1 MSDLVYCISYS
12 SAMICHSV
20 SSFGLVCNL
29 PKYCQTINYRM
40 QKGRVS
46 VNTENIFPIIKKFL
60 YTDHEIFLRELISN
74 ATDATQKIKILS
86 QRGEATGDLG
96 ELKIKV
102 KLNEKKKT
110 LTISDNG
117 IGMTAEEID
126 KFINQIAFSGA
137 EEFVEKFKDTKEDAN
152 IIGHF
157 GLGFYSSFMVAD
169 KVEINTLSYQE
180 GAEPAKWTCEG
191 STEFKITKGKRTKRG
206 TDIVL
211 HINEE
216 NEEFLQT
223 HKVSELLNK
232 YCKFLPIPIE
242 FDKNVINETAPL
254 WKKSPS
260 ELKDEDYTEFYSKL
274 YPMSEPPL
282 FWIHLNVDYPFNLT
296 GVLYFPKIK
305 KEIEPT
311 RNKIQLYSNQVYV
324 TDNVEDI
331 VPEYLMLLHGVID
344 SPDIPLNVS
353 RSSLQ
358 ADGAV
363 KKITSHISKKVADK
377 LTALHKAD
385 AADFEAKWPNM
396 SLFVKYGMISD
407 EKFYD
412 RAKGICLL
420 QNTENK
426 YFNIADYIQHIEP
439 NQTDKDGNKI
449 ALYTN
454 DEDKQHSYVEN
465 AVAKGYDVMVL
476 DEVIDNHFI
485 SNLEQKNEKFQ
496 LKRVDADTLNK
507 LIDKD
512 EKAESVLSEDDV
524 TKLKEFF
531 EGVLDKDRFGVETAV
546 MSPEEDFLTITR
558 SEWERRMSEMQGMG
572 GMAMFGNMPE
582 KYVVSVN
589 TNHSLA
595 NKVLSAEG
603 DEQTGLMNTAIDL
616 AKLSQNLLSGKELS
630 EFVKKQMAS
639 L

>member
-1 MSDLVYCISYS
+1 
-12 SAMICHSV
+12 
-20 SSFGLVCNL
+20 
-29 PKYCQTINYRM
+29 M
-40 QKGRVS
+40 QKGKVS

-60 YTDHEIFLRELISN
+60 YTDNEIFLRELISN
-74 ATDATQKIKILS
+74 ATDASNKLRVLS
-86 QRGEATGDLG
+86 QRGEVKGDIG
-96 ELKIKV
+96 ELKISV
-102 KLNEKKKT
+102 TLDEEKNT

-126 KFINQIAFSGA
+126 KYINQIAFSGA

-169 KVEINTLSYQE
+169 KVEIDSLSHAE

-191 STEFKITKGKRTKRG
+191 STDFKITKGKRKTRG
-206 TDIVL
+206 TDIIL

-216 NEEFLQT
+216 SKEFGQKW
-223 HKVSELLNK
+223 KVQELLNK

-242 FDKNVINETAPL
+242 FDEKIVNETAPI
-254 WKKSPS
+254 WKKNPS
-260 ELKDEDYTEFYSKL
+260 DLKDEDYTDFYSKL

-305 KEIEPT
+305 KEIDPN

-377 LTALHKAD
+377 LAELHKAD
-385 AADFEAKWPNM
+385 FEDYKAKWNNM
-396 SLFVKYGMISD
+396 SIFVKYGMLSD
-407 EKFYD
+407 DKFYD

-420 QNTENK
+420 QNTEK
-426 YFNIADYIQHIEP
+426 EYSSIEEYIAKIEP
-439 NQTDKDGNKI
+439 NQTDKDGNRV

-454 DEDKQHSYVEN
+454 DADKQYNFVE
-465 AVAKGYDVMVL
+465 AAKAKGYDVLVL

-485 SNLEQKNEKFQ
+485 GNLEQKNEKFQ
-496 LKRVDADTLNK
+496 LKRVDADTAGK

-512 EKAESVLSEDDV
+512 EKTESVLSEDEV
-524 TKLKEFF
+524 TKLKEAF
-531 EGVLDKDRFGVETAV
+531 EGAVNKEKYTVVSEV
-546 MSPEEDFLTITR
+546 MSPDEAFITITR
-558 SEWERRMSEMQGMG
+558 SEWERRMSEMGGMG
-572 GMAMFGNMPE
+572 GMQMFGQMPE
-582 KYVVSVN
+582 KYSVAVN
-589 TNHSLA
+589 TNHALA
-595 NKVLSAEG
+595 AKVLKAEG
-603 DEQTGLMNTAIDL
+603 EKQTELMSNAIDL
-616 AKLSQNLLSGKELS
+616 AKLSQNLLTGKELS

>member
-1 MSDLVYCISYS
+1 
-12 SAMICHSV
+12 
-20 SSFGLVCNL
+20 
-29 PKYCQTINYRM
+29 M
-40 QKGRVS
+40 QKGKVS

-74 ATDATQKIKILS
+74 AQDASQKIKLLS
-86 QRGEATGDLG
+86 QSGEETGKVDN
-96 ELKIKV
+96 LKITVKV
-102 KLNEKKKT
+102 NEKKNT
-110 LTISDNG
+110 ITISDNG
-117 IGMTAEEID
+117 VGMTAEEID
-126 KFINQIAFSGA
+126 KYINQIAFSGA
-137 EEFVEKFKDTKEDAN
+137 EEFVEKFKDVNDSSS

-169 KVEINTLSYQE
+169 KVEIETLSYKKD
-180 GAEPAKWTCEG
+180 AAPAKWTCEG
-191 STEFKITKGKRTKRG
+191 STDFKITKGKRKKRG
-206 TDIVL
+206 TDIIL
-211 HINEE
+211 HINDE
-216 NEEFLQT
+216 NKEFLSEW
-223 HKVSELLNK
+223 KIRELLNK

-242 FDKNVINETAPL
+242 FDKKIINEDEPL
-254 WKKSPS
+254 WKKNPS

-296 GVLYFPKIK
+296 GILYFPKIK
-305 KEIEPT
+305 KEIDPN

-377 LTALHKAD
+377 LTSLHKND
-385 AADFEAKWPNM
+385 AKDFEAKWPNM
-396 SLFVKYGMISD
+396 SMFVKYGMISD

-420 QNTENK
+420 QNSDKK
-426 YFNIADYIQHIEP
+426 YFSIEDYIKHIEA
-439 NQTDKDGNKI
+439 NQTDKDGNRI

-454 DEDKQHSYVEN
+454 DLDKQHSYIES
-465 AVAKGYDVMVL
+465 AKEKGYDVLLL
-476 DEVIDNHFI
+476 DEIIDNHFI
-485 SNLEQKNEKFQ
+485 SNLEQKNDKLQ

-512 EKAESVLSEDDV
+512 EKNESVLSEDDV
-524 TKLKEFF
+524 TKLKEGF
-531 EGVLDKDRFGVETAV
+531 EGVVDGKRFTIATEVL
-546 MSPEEDFLTITR
+546 SPTDDFLTITR

-589 TNHSLA
+589 TNHPLA
-595 NKVLSAEG
+595 NKVLKAEG
-603 DEQTGLMNTAIDL
+603 EEQQKLMNTSLEL
-616 AKLSQNLLSGKELS
+616 AKLAQNLLTGKELT
-630 EFVKKQMAS
+630 EFIKKQMAA

>member
-1 MSDLVYCISYS
+1 
-12 SAMICHSV
+12 
-20 SSFGLVCNL
+20 
-29 PKYCQTINYRM
+29 M
-40 QKGRVS
+40 QKGKVS

-74 ATDATQKIKILS
+74 ATDASQKIKLLS
-86 QRGEATGDLG
+86 QRGDATGDLG
-96 ELKIKV
+96 ELKISV
-102 KLNEKKKT
+102 AINEDKKT

-117 IGMTAEEID
+117 LGMTAEEID
-126 KFINQIAFSGA
+126 KYINQIAFSGA
-137 EEFVEKFKDTKEDAN
+137 EEFVEKFKDAKEDAN

-169 KVEINTLSYQE
+169 KVEIDTLSYAE

-191 STEFKITKGKRTKRG
+191 STDFKITKGKRKKRG
-206 TDIVL
+206 TDIIL
-211 HINEE
+211 HINEDSK
-216 NEEFLQT
+216 EFLQKW
-223 HKVSELLNK
+223 KVQELLNK

-242 FDKNVINETAPL
+242 FDEKVVNETAPL
-254 WKKSPS
+254 WKSSPS

-305 KEIEPT
+305 KDIEPN

-377 LTALHKAD
+377 LAELHKAD
-385 AADFEAKWPNM
+385 FEDYKAKWDNI

-407 EKFYD
+407 EKFFD

-420 QNTENK
+420 KNTEGT
-426 YFNIADYIQHIEP
+426 YSSIEEYITSIEA

-449 ALYTN
+449 GLYTN
-454 DEDKQHSYVEN
+454 DADKQHSFVE
-465 AVAKGYDVMVL
+465 AAKAKGYNVLVL
-476 DEVIDNHFI
+476 DEIIDNHFI
-485 SNLEQKNEKFQ
+485 SNLESKNEKFQ
-496 LKRVDADTLNK
+496 LKRVDADSIGK

-512 EKAESVLSEDDV
+512 EKNESVLSEDEV
-524 TKLKEFF
+524 TKLKEAF
-531 EGVLDKDRFGVETAV
+531 EGAVDTEKYTIVSEV
-546 MSPEEDFLTITR
+546 MSPDESFITITR
-558 SEWERRMSEMQGMG
+558 SEWERRMSEMGGMG
-572 GMAMFGNMPE
+572 GMQMFGQMPE
-582 KYVVSVN
+582 KYSVSVN
-589 TNHSLA
+589 TNHPLA
-595 NKVLSAEG
+595 SKVLKAKG
-603 DEQTGLMNTAIDL
+603 AKQKDLMNQAIDL

>member
-1 MSDLVYCISYS
+1 
-12 SAMICHSV
+12 
-20 SSFGLVCNL
+20 
-29 PKYCQTINYRM
+29 M
-40 QKGRVS
+40 QKGKVS

-60 YTDHEIFLRELISN
+60 YTDNEIFLRELISN
-74 ATDATQKIKILS
+74 ATDASNKLRVLS
-86 QRGEATGDLG
+86 QRGEVKGDIG
-96 ELKIKV
+96 ELKISV
-102 KLNEKKKT
+102 TLDEEKNT

-126 KFINQIAFSGA
+126 KYINQIAFSGA

-169 KVEINTLSYQE
+169 KVEIDSLSHAE

-191 STEFKITKGKRTKRG
+191 STDFNIEKGERTSRG
-206 TDIVL
+206 TDIIL

-216 NEEFLQT
+216 SKEFGQKW
-223 HKVSELLNK
+223 KVQSLLDK

-242 FDKNVINETAPL
+242 FDEKIINETAPL
-254 WKKSPS
+254 WKKNPAD
-260 ELKDEDYTEFYSKL
+260 LKDEDYTDFYNKL

-296 GVLYFPKIK
+296 GILYFPKIK
-305 KEIEPT
+305 KEIDPN

-377 LTALHKAD
+377 LAELHKAD
-385 AADFEAKWPNM
+385 FEDYKAKWNNI
-396 SLFVKYGMISD
+396 SIFVKYGMLSD
-407 EKFYD
+407 DKFYD

-420 QNTENK
+420 QNTENEYSSIEK
-426 YFNIADYIQHIEP
+426 YITKIEP
-439 NQTDKDGNKI
+439 NQTDKDGNRI

-454 DEDKQHSYVEN
+454 DADKQYNFVE
-465 AVAKGYDVMVL
+465 AAKAKGYDVLLL

-485 SNLEQKNEKFQ
+485 GNLEQKNEKFQ
-496 LKRVDADTLNK
+496 LKRVDADTAGK

-512 EKAESVLSEDDV
+512 EKSESVLSEDDV
-524 TKLKEFF
+524 TKLKEAF
-531 EGVLDKDRFGVETAV
+531 EGAINKEKYTVVSEV
-546 MSPEEDFLTITR
+546 MSPDEAFITITR
-558 SEWERRMSEMQGMG
+558 SEWERRMSEMGGMG
-572 GMAMFGNMPE
+572 GMQMFGDMPE
-582 KYVVSVN
+582 KYSVSVN
-589 TNHSLA
+589 TNHALA
-595 NKVLSAEG
+595 AKVLKADG
-603 DEQTGLMNTAIDL
+603 DAQTELMNNAIDL
-616 AKLSQNLLSGKELS
+616 AKLSQNLLTGKDLS
-630 EFVKKQMAS
+630 EFVKKQMAT

>member
-1 MSDLVYCISYS
+1 
-12 SAMICHSV
+12 
-20 SSFGLVCNL
+20 
-29 PKYCQTINYRM
+29 M
-40 QKGRVS
+40 QKGKVS

-60 YTDHEIFLRELISN
+60 YTDNEIFLRELISN
-74 ATDATQKIKILS
+74 ATDASNKLRVLS
-86 QRGEATGDLG
+86 QRGEVKGDIG
-96 ELKIKV
+96 ELKISV
-102 KLNEKKKT
+102 TIDEKKNT

-126 KFINQIAFSGA
+126 KYINQIAFSGA

-169 KVEINTLSYQE
+169 KVEIDSLSHAE
-180 GAEPAKWTCEG
+180 GAAPAKWTCEG
-191 STEFKITKGKRTKRG
+191 STDFKITKGKRKTRG
-206 TDIVL
+206 TDIIL

-216 NEEFLQT
+216 SKEYGQ
-223 HKVSELLNK
+223 KWKIQELLNK

-242 FDKNVINETAPL
+242 FDEKVVNDTSPL
-254 WKKSPS
+254 WKKNPS
-260 ELKDEDYTEFYSKL
+260 ELKDEDYTDFYGKL

-305 KEIEPT
+305 KEIDPN

-377 LTALHKAD
+377 LAELHKAD
-385 AADFEAKWPNM
+385 LEDYKAKWHNM
-396 SLFVKYGMISD
+396 SIFVKYGMLSD
-407 EKFYD
+407 DKFYD
-412 RAKGICLL
+412 RAKKICLL
-420 QNTENK
+420 HNTEK
-426 YFNIADYIQHIEP
+426 EYSSIEEYIAKIEP
-439 NQTDKDGNKI
+439 NQTDKDGNRV

-454 DEDKQHSYVEN
+454 DADKQHSFVE
-465 AVAKGYDVMVL
+465 AAQSKGYDVLVL

-485 SNLEQKNEKFQ
+485 GHLEQKNEKFQ
-496 LKRVDADTLNK
+496 LKRVDADTASK

-512 EKAESVLSEDDV
+512 EKNESVLSEDEV
-524 TKLKEFF
+524 SKLKEAF
-531 EGVLDKDRFGVETAV
+531 ESTLDKEKYTVNTEV
-546 MSPEEDFLTITR
+546 MSPDESFITITR
-558 SEWERRMSEMQGMG
+558 SEWERRMSEMGGMG
-572 GMAMFGNMPE
+572 GMQMFGQMPE
-582 KYVVSVN
+582 KYSVAVN
-589 TNHSLA
+589 TNHALA
-595 NKVLSAEG
+595 NKVLKASE
-603 DEQTGLMNTAIDL
+603 EEKSELMNRAIDL

-630 EFVKKQMAS
+630 EFVKKQMAA

>member
-1 MSDLVYCISYS
+1 
-12 SAMICHSV
+12 
-20 SSFGLVCNL
+20 
-29 PKYCQTINYRM
+29 M
-40 QKGRVS
+40 QKGKVS

-60 YTDHEIFLRELISN
+60 YTDNEIFLRELISN
-74 ATDATQKIKILS
+74 ATDATNKLRVLS
-86 QRGEATGDLG
+86 QRGEVKGDLG
-96 ELKIKV
+96 ELKITV
-102 KLNEKKKT
+102 KIDDKKNT
-110 LTISDNG
+110 LTISDSG
-117 IGMTAEEID
+117 IGMTADEID
-126 KFINQIAFSGA
+126 KYINQIAFSGA

-169 KVEINTLSYQE
+169 KVEINSLSHAE

-191 STEFKITKGKRTKRG
+191 STDFKITKGKRKKRG
-206 TDIVL
+206 TDIIL

-216 NEEFLQT
+216 SKDFLTQW
-223 HKVSELLNK
+223 KINELLNK
-232 YCKFLPIPIE
+232 YCKFLPVPIE
-242 FDKNVINETAPL
+242 FDDKTINETAPL
-254 WKKSPS
+254 WKKNPS

-305 KEIEPT
+305 KEIDPN

-377 LTALHKAD
+377 LAELHKAD
-385 AADFEAKWPNM
+385 FEDYKAKWHNM
-396 SLFVKYGMISD
+396 SIFVKYGMLSD
-407 EKFYD
+407 DKFYD
-412 RAKGICLL
+412 RAKKICLL
-420 QNTENK
+420 QNTDKE
-426 YFNIADYIQHIEP
+426 YHSIEEYIAKIDP
-439 NQTDKDGNKI
+439 NQTDKDGNRV

-454 DEDKQHSYVEN
+454 DAEKQHSFIES
-465 AVAKGYDVMVL
+465 AKDKGYDVLLL
-476 DEVIDNHFI
+476 DEVIDNHFV

-496 LKRVDADTLNK
+496 LKRVDAETASK

-512 EKAESVLSEDDV
+512 EKNESVLNEDDIN
-524 TKLKEFF
+524 KLKDAF
-531 EGVLDKDRFGVETAV
+531 EGVIDKEKYTINPEV
-546 MSPEEDFLTITR
+546 MSPSDSFITITR
-558 SEWERRMSEMQGMG
+558 SKWERRMSEMGGMG
-572 GMAMFGNMPE
+572 GMQMFGQMPE
-582 KYVVSVN
+582 KYTIAVN
-589 TNHSLA
+589 TNHPLA
-595 NKVLSAEG
+595 SKVLKSKG
-603 DEQTGLMNTAIDL
+603 DKQTELLSQVINL
-616 AKLSQNLLSGKELS
+616 AKLSQNLLTGKELS
-630 EFVKKQMAS
+630 DFVKAQYAN

>member
-1 MSDLVYCISYS
+1 
-12 SAMICHSV
+12 
-20 SSFGLVCNL
+20 
-29 PKYCQTINYRM
+29 M
-40 QKGRVS
+40 QKGKVS

-60 YTDHEIFLRELISN
+60 YTDNEIFLRELISN
-74 ATDATQKIKILS
+74 ATDASNKLRVLS
-86 QRGEATGDLG
+86 QRGEAAGDIG
-96 ELKIKV
+96 ELKITV
-102 KLNEKKKT
+102 TLNEDKKT

-126 KFINQIAFSGA
+126 KYINQIAFSGA
-137 EEFVEKFKDTKEDAN
+137 EEFVEKFKDTKADAN

-169 KVEINTLSYQE
+169 TVEIDSLSHVE

-191 STEFKITKGKRTKRG
+191 STDFKITKGKRKTRG
-206 TDIVL
+206 TDIIL

-216 NEEFLQT
+216 SKDFLGKWKIQ
-223 HKVSELLNK
+223 ELLNK

-242 FDKNVINETAPL
+242 FDGKVINEIAPL
-254 WKKSPS
+254 WKKNPAD
-260 ELKDEDYTEFYSKL
+260 LKDEDYTDFYTQL

-305 KEIEPT
+305 KEIEPN

-358 ADGAV
+358 SDGAV

-377 LTALHKAD
+377 LADLHKAD
-385 AADFEAKWPNM
+385 FEDYKSKWE
-396 SLFVKYGMISD
+396 SISIFVKYGMLSD
-407 EKFYD
+407 DKFYD

-420 QNTENK
+420 QNTEK
-426 YFNIADYIQHIEP
+426 EYYSIDEYIAKIEP

-449 ALYTN
+449 GLYTN
-454 DEDKQHSYVEN
+454 DADKQHSYVDAAIN
-465 AVAKGYDVMVL
+465 KGYDVLLL
-476 DEVIDNHFI
+476 DELIDNHFI
-485 SNLEQKNEKFQ
+485 SNLEQKNDKFQ
-496 LKRVDADTLNK
+496 LKRVDADTAGK

-512 EKAESVLSEDDV
+512 EKSESVLSEDEV
-524 TKLKEFF
+524 TKLKAAF
-531 EGVLDKDRFGVETAV
+531 EGVVNKDKYTIVSEV
-546 MSPEEDFLTITR
+546 MSPEEAFITITR
-558 SEWERRMSEMQGMG
+558 SEWERRMSEMGGMG
-572 GMAMFGNMPE
+572 GMQMFGQMPE
-582 KYVVSVN
+582 KYSVAVN
-589 TNHSLA
+589 TNHALA
-595 NKVLSAEG
+595 NKVLKTEG
-603 DEQTGLMNTAIDL
+603 EAQKELLTKSIDL
-616 AKLSQNLLSGKELS
+616 AKLSQNLLTGKELT
-630 EFVKKQMAS
+630 EFVKRQMAA

>member
-1 MSDLVYCISYS
+1 
-12 SAMICHSV
+12 
-20 SSFGLVCNL
+20 
-29 PKYCQTINYRM
+29 M
-40 QKGRVS
+40 QKGKVS

-60 YTDHEIFLRELISN
+60 YTDNEIFLRELISN
-74 ATDATQKIKILS
+74 ATDASNKLRVLS
-86 QRGEATGDLG
+86 QRGEAAGDIG
-96 ELKIKV
+96 ELKITV
-102 KLNEKKKT
+102 TLNEDKKT

-126 KFINQIAFSGA
+126 KYINQIAFSGA
-137 EEFVEKFKDTKEDAN
+137 EEFVEKFKDTKADAN

-169 KVEINTLSYQE
+169 TVEIDSLSHVE

-191 STEFKITKGKRTKRG
+191 STDFKITKGKRKTRG
-206 TDIVL
+206 TDIIL

-216 NEEFLQT
+216 SKDFLGKWKIQ
-223 HKVSELLNK
+223 ELLNK

-242 FDKNVINETAPL
+242 FDGKVINEIAPL
-254 WKKSPS
+254 WKKNPAD
-260 ELKDEDYTEFYSKL
+260 LKDEDYTDFYTQL

-305 KEIEPT
+305 KEIEPN

-358 ADGAV
+358 SDGAV

-377 LTALHKAD
+377 LADLHKAD
-385 AADFEAKWPNM
+385 FEDYKSKWE
-396 SLFVKYGMISD
+396 SISIFVKYGMLSD
-407 EKFYD
+407 DKFYD

-420 QNTENK
+420 QNTEK
-426 YFNIADYIQHIEP
+426 EYYSIDEYIAKIEP

-449 ALYTN
+449 GLYTN
-454 DEDKQHSYVEN
+454 DADKQHSYVDAAIN
-465 AVAKGYDVMVL
+465 KGYDVLLL
-476 DEVIDNHFI
+476 DELIDNHFI
-485 SNLEQKNEKFQ
+485 SNLEQKNDKFQ
-496 LKRVDADTLNK
+496 LKRVDADTAGK

-512 EKAESVLSEDDV
+512 EKSESVLSEDEV
-524 TKLKEFF
+524 TKLKAAF
-531 EGVLDKDRFGVETAV
+531 EGVVNKDKYTIVSEV
-546 MSPEEDFLTITR
+546 MSPEEAFITITR
-558 SEWERRMSEMQGMG
+558 SEWERRMSEMGGMG
-572 GMAMFGNMPE
+572 GMQMFGQMPE
-582 KYVVSVN
+582 KYSVAVN
-589 TNHSLA
+589 TNHALA
-595 NKVLSAEG
+595 NKVLKAEG
-603 DEQTGLMNTAIDL
+603 EAQTELLTKSIDL
-616 AKLSQNLLSGKELS
+616 AKLSQNLLTGKELT
-630 EFVKKQMAS
+630 EFVKRQMAA

>member
-1 MSDLVYCISYS
+1 
-12 SAMICHSV
+12 
-20 SSFGLVCNL
+20 
-29 PKYCQTINYRM
+29 M
-40 QKGRVS
+40 QKGKVS

-60 YTDHEIFLRELISN
+60 YTDNEIFLRELISN
-74 ATDATQKIKILS
+74 ATDATNKLRLLS
-86 QRGEATGDLG
+86 QRGEVKGDLG
-96 ELKIKV
+96 ELKITV
-102 KLNEKKKT
+102 KIDDKKNT
-110 LTISDNG
+110 LTISDSG
-117 IGMTAEEID
+117 IGMTADEID
-126 KFINQIAFSGA
+126 KYINQIAFSGA

-169 KVEINTLSYQE
+169 KVEINSLSHAE

-191 STEFKITKGKRTKRG
+191 STDFKITKGKRKKRG
-206 TDIVL
+206 TDIIL

-216 NEEFLQT
+216 SKDFLTQW
-223 HKVSELLNK
+223 KINELLNK

-242 FDKNVINETAPL
+242 FDDKIINETAPL
-254 WKKSPS
+254 WKKNPS
-260 ELKDEDYTEFYSKL
+260 ELKDEDYTDFYGKL

-305 KEIEPT
+305 KEIDPN

-377 LTALHKAD
+377 LAELHKAD
-385 AADFEAKWPNM
+385 FEDYKAKWHNM
-396 SLFVKYGMISD
+396 SIFVKYGMLSD
-407 EKFYD
+407 DKFYD
-412 RAKGICLL
+412 RAKKICLL
-420 QNTENK
+420 QNTDKEYNSIEE
-426 YFNIADYIQHIEP
+426 YIAKIEP
-439 NQTDKDGNKI
+439 NQTDKDGNRV

-454 DEDKQHSYVEN
+454 DAEKQHSFIES
-465 AVAKGYDVMVL
+465 AKDKGYDVLLL
-476 DEVIDNHFI
+476 DEVIDNHFV

-496 LKRVDADTLNK
+496 LKRVDAETASK

-512 EKAESVLSEDDV
+512 EKNESVLNEDD
-524 TKLKEFF
+524 TNKLKDAF
-531 EGVLDKDRFGVETAV
+531 EGVIDKEKYTINPEV
-546 MSPEEDFLTITR
+546 MSPSDSFITITR
-558 SEWERRMSEMQGMG
+558 SEWERRMSQMGGMG
-572 GMAMFGNMPE
+572 GMQMFGQMPE
-582 KYVVSVN
+582 KYTIAVN
-589 TNHSLA
+589 TNHPLA
-595 NKVLSAEG
+595 SKVLKSKG
-603 DEQTGLMNTAIDL
+603 DKQTELLSQAINL
-616 AKLSQNLLSGKELS
+616 AKLSQNLLTGKELS
-630 EFVKKQMAS
+630 DFVKAQYAN

>member
-1 MSDLVYCISYS
+1 
-12 SAMICHSV
+12 
-20 SSFGLVCNL
+20 
-29 PKYCQTINYRM
+29 M
-40 QKGRVS
+40 QKGKVS

-60 YTDHEIFLRELISN
+60 YTDNEIFLRELISN
-74 ATDATQKIKILS
+74 ATDASNKLKVLS
-86 QRGEATGDLG
+86 QRGEVKGDIG
-96 ELKIKV
+96 ELKITV
-102 KLNEKKKT
+102 SIDEKKNT

-117 IGMTAEEID
+117 IGMTADEID
-126 KFINQIAFSGA
+126 KYINQIAFSGA

-169 KVEINTLSYQE
+169 KVEIDSLSHAE

-191 STEFKITKGKRTKRG
+191 STDFKITKGKRKKRG
-206 TDIVL
+206 TDIIL

-216 NEEFLQT
+216 SKEFGQ
-223 HKVSELLNK
+223 KWKIRELLNK

-242 FDKNVINETAPL
+242 FDEKIVNETAPI
-254 WKKSPS
+254 WKKNPS
-260 ELKDEDYTEFYSKL
+260 ELKDEDYTDFYGTL

-305 KEIEPT
+305 KEIDPN

-377 LTALHKAD
+377 LAELHKAD
-385 AADFEAKWPNM
+385 FEDYKAKWNNM
-396 SLFVKYGMISD
+396 SIFVKYGMLSD
-407 EKFYD
+407 DKFYD
-412 RAKGICLL
+412 RAKKICLL
-420 QNTENK
+420 QNTEK
-426 YFNIADYIQHIEP
+426 EYSSIEEYIAKIEP
-439 NQTDKDGNKI
+439 NQTDKDGNRV

-454 DEDKQHSYVEN
+454 DADKQYNFVE
-465 AVAKGYDVMVL
+465 AAKAKGYDVLVL

-485 SNLEQKNEKFQ
+485 GNLEQKNEKFQ
-496 LKRVDADTLNK
+496 LKRVDADTASK

-512 EKAESVLSEDDV
+512 EKAESVLSDDEV
-524 TKLKEFF
+524 TKLKEAF
-531 EGVLDKDRFGVETAV
+531 EGAVDKEKYTIVSEV
-546 MSPEEDFLTITR
+546 MSPDEAFITITR
-558 SEWERRMSEMQGMG
+558 SEWERRMSEMGSMG
-572 GMAMFGNMPE
+572 GMQMFGQMPE
-582 KYVVSVN
+582 KYSVSVN
-589 TNHSLA
+589 TNHALA
-595 NKVLSAEG
+595 AKVLKADG
-603 DEQTGLMNTAIDL
+603 DAQKELMSNAIDL
-616 AKLSQNLLSGKELS
+616 AKLSQNLLTGKELS
-630 EFVKKQMAS
+630 EFVKKQYAS